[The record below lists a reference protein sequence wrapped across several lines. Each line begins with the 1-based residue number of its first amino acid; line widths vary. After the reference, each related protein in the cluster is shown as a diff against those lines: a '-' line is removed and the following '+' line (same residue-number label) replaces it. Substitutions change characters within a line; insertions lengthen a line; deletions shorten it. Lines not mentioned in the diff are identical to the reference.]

1 MDTQRQ
7 TVLKLQ
13 TTILTGELA
22 QQARMLSALGDHRGA
37 EQLHLR
43 HLQATIEAFED
54 DSAQVMISRSAL
66 GRSQLAL
73 GKLDEAEEIL
83 RKGLDA
89 YYPDS
94 PIGKVGC
101 AIARETLAHVLEAR
115 GDLKGAKEIRRSQG
129 TRIIACSYAK
139 VGDLLLLL
147 LTWWQW
153 ILTSSYIK
161 QCPSPVLAF
170 TLSQLKT
177 CGQCRVIGTVLL
189 ARMPGNGLENEA
201 QALLP

>member
-1 MDTQRQ
+1 
-7 TVLKLQ
+7 
-13 TTILTGELA
+13 ELA

-66 GRSQLAL
+66 GKSQLAL

-129 TRIIACSYAK
+129 TRIIALSEFCSCFQTFPAE
-139 VGDLLLLL
+139 DLRAV
-147 LTWWQW
+147 
-153 ILTSSYIK
+153 S
-161 QCPSPVLAF
+161 F
-170 TLSQLKT
+170 
-177 CGQCRVIGTVLL
+177 GTVLL
-189 ARMPGNGLENEA
+189 ARMPGMLSIVYI
-201 QALLP
+201 ALLAYRSGRQAMDWRTRHKYYCHEP